1 MQDSTQQS
9 KSKSFQAKAIYTN
22 IASISN
28 KLSDLSITTFV
39 ANKKVIS
46 FTKDKLSLCNDK
58 GKFRTFL
65 IVRRWQI

>member
-1 MQDSTQQS
+1 MQDSTLVTN
-9 KSKSFQAKAIYTN
+9 KSFQAKAIN
-22 IASISN
+22 NFASILN
-28 KLSDLSITTFV
+28 NLADLSITIFI

-46 FTKDKLSLCNDK
+46 FFKKDKLSLCNDK

>member
-9 KSKSFQAKAIYTN
+9 KVNPFKQKAIYN
-22 IASISN
+22 NFASISN
-28 KLSDLSITTFV
+28 ILSDLSITIFV

-46 FTKDKLSLCNDK
+46 FTKDKFSLCNDK
-58 GKFRTFL
+58 GKFGTFL